1 MLKKQMELYISKAL
15 RENKVELFK
24 EEKEYAERHHLT
36 NDFTV
41 VEKENSTRFT
51 DAYIERS
58 NKENEELIA
67 EESSAFLSK
76 PLEYLK
82 INKSEFLYIESSWF
96 DLIGVETLSLEL
108 DDVFGTY
115 NALFGLKF
123 QKKMGN
129 VLRAYLNKELQGEVG
144 TYSLMFNQGDGLWDV
159 NFSLNSIEG
168 FKEDMSLGDAL
179 NLAYRFL
186 FILVETIE
194 EDN

>member
-1 MLKKQMELYISKAL
+1 MEIYISKAL
-15 RENKVELFK
+15 SENKVELFK

-36 NDFTV
+36 NDFTI
-41 VEKENSTRFT
+41 VEKENNTRFT

-58 NKENEELIA
+58 NKENEELIS
-67 EESSAFLSK
+67 EESAAFLSQ

-96 DLIGVETLSLEL
+96 ELIGVETLSLEV

-129 VLRAYLNKELQGEVG
+129 VLKAYLNNELQGEIG

-159 NFSLNSIEG
+159 NFSLNSVEG
-168 FKEDMSLGDAL
+168 FKEEMSLGDAL
-179 NLAYRFL
+179 SLIYHFL

-194 EDN
+194 EDH

>member
-15 RENKVELFK
+15 SENKVELFK

-36 NDFTV
+36 NNLTV
-41 VEKENSTRFT
+41 VEKENNTRFT

-67 EESSAFLSK
+67 EESSAFLSQ

-82 INKSEFLYIESSWF
+82 INKREFLYIESSWF
-96 DLIGVETLSLEL
+96 GLIGVETLSLEL

-129 VLRAYLNKELQGEVG
+129 VLKAYLNKELQGETG
-144 TYSLMFNQGDGLWDV
+144 TYSLMFNQDDGLWDV
-159 NFSLNSIEG
+159 NFALNSIEG
-168 FKEDMSLGDAL
+168 FKEEMSLEDAL

-186 FILVETIE
+186 FVLVETVE